1 MIIPVTAPLLR
12 PGLQDLEYR
21 LRPGMSEWRGCGV
34 RLSCCACCQSPMSS
48 PSPSPAVTLTWTS
61 LNIDAY
67 KQSVHAGLYR
77 LEELIRNVNDIIEN
91 RIEQNLKVRAG
102 RPGKG

>member
-1 MIIPVTAPLLR
+1 MHATVPHATP
-12 PGLQDLEYR
+12 P
-21 LRPGMSEWRGCGV
+21 
-34 RLSCCACCQSPMSS
+34 
-48 PSPSPAVTLTWTS
+48 PAVTLTWTS

-91 RIEQNLKVRAG
+91 RIEQNLKVSEGTRG
-102 RPGKG
+102 H